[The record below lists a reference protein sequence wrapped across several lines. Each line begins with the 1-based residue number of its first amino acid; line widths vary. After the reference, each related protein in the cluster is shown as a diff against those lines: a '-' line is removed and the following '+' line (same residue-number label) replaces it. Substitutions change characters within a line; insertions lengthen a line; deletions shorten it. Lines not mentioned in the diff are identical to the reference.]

1 MAGSAQK
8 NKGLS
13 REQAAELYRDLQ
25 KAMGSMKSGASAA
38 AKPSASPK
46 SKVSGIDAK
55 AIAASISAAMKR
67 DDQKESAT
75 SASTSFQSEQALPI
89 TKGQYAAIVFVLVFA
104 IGRVAI
110 SAMEAAGVGSV
121 NMAEAAIVTTSQ
133 NAAKMIP
140 AVMNG
145 VSREEVKILTALD
158 GRRAELEERSK
169 QLDDRQSD
177 IEKRDREF
185 AVRLTQLRELTEK
198 LSNQREQND
207 KKRSS
212 QLEQLANVYSSMNPP
227 EAAALIEQLDISIAI
242 GLLERMPEKR
252 IGQILALMNSEKAL
266 QITRLL
272 SARTN

>member
-1 MAGSAQK
+1 
-8 NKGLS
+8 
-13 REQAAELYRDLQ
+13 
-25 KAMGSMKSGASAA
+25 MKTVRFTG
-38 AKPSASPK
+38 K
-46 SKVSGIDAK
+46 
-55 AIAASISAAMKR
+55 
-67 DDQKESAT
+67 
-75 SASTSFQSEQALPI
+75 
-89 TKGQYAAIVFVLVFA
+89 
-104 IGRVAI
+104 
-110 SAMEAAGVGSV
+110 
-121 NMAEAAIVTTSQ
+121 
-133 NAAKMIP
+133 
-140 AVMNG
+140 
-145 VSREEVKILTALD
+145 
-158 GRRAELEERSK
+158 
-169 QLDDRQSD
+169 
-177 IEKRDREF
+177 EKRDREF